1 MPHPKG
7 RAHRLRCHVAESA
20 NTARIT
26 TTVTQEAGTWRIAHP
41 EDDRAIVEMS
51 LELYAEDPAARP
63 VQAWQIRDTLLQF
76 RQQPVRGRAL
86 ILDSDSGGRAAGY
99 AFLVSFW
106 SNELGGEICTVDE
119 LYVRPE
125 WRGRGC
131 ATRLLERLESDRVLW
146 AARPVAFELE
156 VSPDNERA
164 LALYERLGFRLK
176 RNRTLRRL
184 T

>member
-1 MPHPKG
+1 M
-7 RAHRLRCHVAESA
+7 
-20 NTARIT
+20 
-26 TTVTQEAGTWRIAHP
+26 GTWRIAHP
-41 EDDRAIVEMS
+41 DDDREIVEMS
-51 LELYAEDPAARP
+51 LELYTEDPAARP
-63 VQAWQIRDTLLQF
+63 VRAGQIRDTLLQF

-86 ILDSDSGGRAAGY
+86 ILHVEDGGRVVGY

-119 LYVRPE
+119 LYIRPA
-125 WRGRGC
+125 WRSRGF
-131 ATRLLERLESDRVLW
+131 ATRLLEQLESDRALW

>member
-1 MPHPKG
+1 M
-7 RAHRLRCHVAESA
+7 
-20 NTARIT
+20 T
-26 TTVTQEAGTWRIAHP
+26 TWRIADRG
-41 EDDRAIVEMS
+41 DDGEIVGMS
-51 LELYAEDPAARP
+51 LEFYAEDPAERP
-63 VQAWQIRDTLLQF
+63 VQAGQILGTLLQF

-86 ILDSDSGGRAAGY
+86 ILDDGGRAAGY

-119 LYVRPE
+119 LYVRPA
-125 WRGRGC
+125 WRGRGF
-131 ATRLLERLESDRVLW
+131 ATQLLERLESDRAFW
-146 AARPVAFELE
+146 TARPVAFELE

-164 LALYERLGFRLK
+164 LALYARLGFRLK